1 MDFKTVLV
9 EMGDDEGG
17 DARIEAAAALAA
29 LGGDG
34 HVVGVTAT
42 GFRPDPFRG
51 AGEEAGRYAARPS
64 SASSSA
70 ARRTRNA
77 CAASWHERARLSCAH
92 MLLAE
97 DLAGLWPWG
106 RLADIIRWR
115 VRRCPTAPVLAA
127 QTAEYVLLNAGRPVL
142 VLPPQVPRRGA
153 PCCGGLGWP
162 ARGSPRGRRCAAL
175 AQARAAVS
183 SVSVDPEGR
192 GVAQGDGLAAYTAR
206 HGIRAELVPVPTQEA
221 VGPALLR
228 AVGHLHADLLVAGGY
243 GHSRV
248 RELVMGAPPGIDAA
262 RRGAAVDVAL
272 SRRRHRGRRR
282 AQSTVTMI
290 ATRRFCARP
299 SGVWLSATGRLMPRA
314 RTSISSRAKPALT
327 STPAMAC
334 ARRKES
340 FRL

>member
-51 AGEEAGRYAARPS
+51 AGEEAGRYAAQAEQRQQQRRAADEERLRRIVAQAAPS
-64 SASSSA
+64 
-70 ARRTRNA
+70 
-77 CAASWHERARLSCAH
+77 LSCAH

-97 DLAGLWPWG
+97 DPGWALALQG
-106 RLADIIRWR
+106 RLADIILVARPP
-115 VRRCPTAPVLAA
+115 VPDLAPVLAA

-142 VLPPQVPRRGA
+142 VLPPQVRRVE
-153 PCCGGLGWP
+153 
-162 ARGSPRGRRCAAL
+162 ARHVAVAWDGRREA
-175 AQARAAVS
+175 ARAVADALPLLRRAQRISLVS
-183 SVSVDPEGR
+183 IDPEGR
-192 GVAQGDGLAAYTAR
+192 GVAQGDGLAAYLAR
-206 HGIRAELVPVPTQEA
+206 HGIRAEPVPVPTQEA

-248 RELVMGAPPGIDAA
+248 RELVMGG
-262 RRGAAVDVAL
+262 
-272 SRRRHRGRRR
+272 
-282 AQSTVTMI
+282 
-290 ATRRFCARP
+290 ATR
-299 SGVWLSATGRLMPRA
+299 VLMRHAEVPLLM
-314 RTSISSRAKPALT
+314 SH
-327 STPAMAC
+327 
-334 ARRKES
+334 
-340 FRL
+340 

>member
-51 AGEEAGRYAARPS
+51 AGEEAGRYAAQAEQRQQQRR
-64 SASSSA
+64 A
-70 ARRTRNA
+70 ADEERLRRIVA
-77 CAASWHERARLSCAH
+77 QAAPGLSCAH

-97 DLAGLWPWG
+97 DPGWALALQG
-106 RLADIIRWR
+106 RLADIILVARPP
-115 VRRCPTAPVLAA
+115 VPDLAPVLAA

-142 VLPPQVPRRGA
+142 VLPPQVRRVE
-153 PCCGGLGWP
+153 
-162 ARGSPRGRRCAAL
+162 ARHVAVAWDGRREA
-175 AQARAAVS
+175 ARAVADALPLLRRAQRIS
-183 SVSVDPEGR
+183 LVSVDPEGR
-192 GVAQGDGLAAYTAR
+192 GVAQGDGLAAYLAR

-248 RELVMGAPPGIDAA
+248 RELVMGG
-262 RRGAAVDVAL
+262 
-272 SRRRHRGRRR
+272 
-282 AQSTVTMI
+282 
-290 ATRRFCARP
+290 ATR
-299 SGVWLSATGRLMPRA
+299 VLMRHAEVPLLM
-314 RTSISSRAKPALT
+314 SH
-327 STPAMAC
+327 
-334 ARRKES
+334 
-340 FRL
+340 

>member
-51 AGEEAGRYAARPS
+51 AGEEAGRYAAQAEQRQQQRR
-64 SASSSA
+64 A
-70 ARRTRNA
+70 ADEERLRRLVA
-77 CAASWHERARLSCAH
+77 QAAPGLSCAH

-97 DLAGLWPWG
+97 DPGWALALQG
-106 RLADIIRWR
+106 RLADIILVARPP
-115 VRRCPTAPVLAA
+115 VPDLAPVLAA

-142 VLPPQVPRRGA
+142 VLPPQVRRVE
-153 PCCGGLGWP
+153 
-162 ARGSPRGRRCAAL
+162 ARHVAVAWDGRREA
-175 AQARAAVS
+175 ARAVADALPLLRRAQRIS
-183 SVSVDPEGR
+183 LVSVDPEGR
-192 GVAQGDGLAAYTAR
+192 GVAQGDGLAAYLAR

-248 RELVMGAPPGIDAA
+248 RELVMGG
-262 RRGAAVDVAL
+262 
-272 SRRRHRGRRR
+272 
-282 AQSTVTMI
+282 
-290 ATRRFCARP
+290 ATR
-299 SGVWLSATGRLMPRA
+299 VLMRHAEVPLLM
-314 RTSISSRAKPALT
+314 SH
-327 STPAMAC
+327 
-334 ARRKES
+334 
-340 FRL
+340 